1 MEQKNYRAL
10 LSQKQYLKL
19 LLADL
24 VNRFGDSL
32 DTIAYSWIMYEVT
45 GSASLMA
52 LVIGLNFLPTV
63 ILMPLAG
70 AVVDRL
76 NKKRVMIIADI
87 IRFCIVG
94 LIVILYGMSR
104 LNAVIIA
111 AFTLLTSTVEAFRIP
126 AGGAILPR
134 LLEKD
139 YFTLGKAANY
149 SSSRMAELLGY
160 VLAGLIIAW
169 IGASG
174 ALWIDAVTFLLSAG
188 IIALIQYRE
197 EKSTE
202 IRSAKSVFVDFAA
215 GLRFVK
221 TSKAVQTVALIGL
234 LINFGIMP
242 LSVFQTPYVSD
253 YLQMGPTILSYIKIL
268 MTLGMMIGAAVLP
281 KLQISKKNRVVAF
294 AGIVMGLTLVIMS
307 VTPNVSIALIKMA
320 ALTISMFFIGAGG
333 GMLNVVVGST
343 MMKAVPQEMMGRVSA
358 FNAAI
363 MQASMPIASFICSG
377 LALKLSVTQI
387 FGVFGILTM
396 ISYLVL
402 YCTQRLN
409 HLDL

>member
-402 YCTQRLN
+402 YCTRRLN
-409 HLDL
+409 HLDM

>member
-409 HLDL
+409 HLDM

>member
-111 AFTLLTSTVEAFRIP
+111 VFTLLTSTVEAFRIP

-188 IIALIQYRE
+188 IITLIQYRE

-409 HLDL
+409 HLDM

>member
-1 MEQKNYRAL
+1 MIA
-10 LSQKQYLKL
+10 
-19 LLADL
+19 AD
-24 VNRFGDSL
+24 VMRFL
-32 DTIAYSWIMYEVT
+32 
-45 GSASLMA
+45 
-52 LVIGLNFLPTV
+52 
-63 ILMPLAG
+63 
-70 AVVDRL
+70 
-76 NKKRVMIIADI
+76 
-87 IRFCIVG
+87 IVAA
-94 LIVILYGMSR
+94 IVILYGAGL

-111 AFTLLTSTVEAFRIP
+111 ALTLLTSTVEAFRIP

-134 LLEKD
+134 LLEKE

-174 ALWIDAVTFLLSAG
+174 ALWIDAITFLLSALM
-188 IIALIQYRE
+188 ISSIRYRD
-197 EKSTE
+197 EKANE
-202 IRSAKSVFVDFAA
+202 VRSVKAISKDFAA

-221 TSKAVQTVALIGL
+221 ASKAVQTIALIGL

-253 YLQMGPTILSYIKIL
+253 YLQMGPSVLSYIKIL
-268 MTLGMMIGAAVLP
+268 MTVGMMIGAAVLP
-281 KLQISKKNRVVAF
+281 KLQLSRRDRVVVLT
-294 AGIVMGLTLVIMS
+294 GIGMGLTLIIMCI
-307 VTPNVSIALIKMA
+307 TPRIPAYVVKMI

-333 GMLNVVVGST
+333 GILNVVVGST

-377 LALKLSVTQI
+377 LALRLSVTHI
-387 FGVFGILTM
+387 LGVFGVLTIL
-396 ISYLVL
+396 SYLVL
-402 YCTQRLN
+402 FFTRKLQN
-409 HLDL
+409 IDI

>member
-19 LLADL
+19 LFADL
-24 VNRFGDSL
+24 INRFGDSL

-52 LVIGLNFLPTV
+52 LVVGLNYLPTV
-63 ILMPLAG
+63 FLMPLAG
-70 AVVDRL
+70 AIVDRMS
-76 NKKRVMIIADI
+76 KKRVMIISDI

-94 LIVILYGMSR
+94 LIVILYGSGQ
-104 LNAVIIA
+104 LNAIVIAI
-111 AFTLLTSTVEAFRIP
+111 FTLLTSTVEAFRIP

-134 LLEKD
+134 VLEKEF
-139 YFTLGKAANY
+139 FTLGKAANY

-169 IGASG
+169 VGASG
-174 ALWIDAVTFLLSAG
+174 ALWIDAITFLLSAG
-188 IIALIQYRE
+188 IIALIKYQE
-197 EKSTE
+197 EKPSE
-202 IRSAKSVFVDFAA
+202 VRSAKIVFSDFAA

-221 TSKAVQTVALIGL
+221 TNKAMQTVALIGL

-253 YLQMGPTILSYIKIL
+253 YLKMGPTVLSYIKIL

-281 KLQISKKNRVVAF
+281 KLQISKKDRMVAF
-294 AGIVMGLTLVIMS
+294 AGIVMGFTLIIMS
-307 VTPNVSIALIKMA
+307 VTPVITLYLLKMA
-320 ALTISMFFIGAGG
+320 ALTVSMLFIGAGG

-377 LALKLSVTQI
+377 LALNLSVTQI
-387 FGVFGILTM
+387 LGAFGILTI
-396 ISYLVL
+396 ISYSALFFAGRIE
-402 YCTQRLN
+402 YLN
-409 HLDL
+409 I

>member
-52 LVIGLNFLPTV
+52 LVIGLNYLPTV

-111 AFTLLTSTVEAFRIP
+111 VFTLLTSTVEAFRIP

-253 YLQMGPTILSYIKIL
+253 YLQMGPTILSYIKTL

-409 HLDL
+409 HLDM